1 MPEASMDFLILIK
14 NGCDNLTATAAPSVD
29 SLGLHMVLSL
39 ATIMMAW
46 FGVQEALASAQGGPG
61 FNMAKFLNFFLL
73 LTFAYSF
80 VKFYDGSIPGIGYS
94 LKSFISGGTSSL
106 VDYIGNDST
115 QEVQTTIHNAL
126 AKVGTMS
133 PSLTE
138 PYTLLCTYT
147 VQIILSI
154 LTALIAVIIAYGAI
168 GATII
173 GLLGPVF
180 IPWMVFD
187 KTDFLFWGWLKA
199 FLGFEFY
206 KVVAAATLSV
216 MSHLLIS
223 YLTSGAMNVD
233 DPKNLIYLMPALLM
247 LCIVTGFILLKI
259 PAMTASLFSGHTGG
273 HGSGMGGLITAAL
286 LKGF

>member
-1 MPEASMDFLILIK
+1 DA
-14 NGCDNLTATAAPSVD
+14 
-29 SLGLHMVLSL
+29 LGLHIVISL
-39 ATIMMAW
+39 ATIMLVW

-61 FNMAKFLNFFLL
+61 FNLGKFMNFFVLI
-73 LTFAYSF
+73 TFAYCF
-80 VKFYDGSIPGIGYS
+80 VKFYDSSIPGIRYS
-94 LKSFISGGTSSL
+94 LKGFISGGTSSL

-115 QEVQTTIHNAL
+115 QEVQNTIHTA
-126 AKVGTMS
+126 VGKIGSLS
-133 PSLTE
+133 PAFTE

-147 VQIILSI
+147 VQVVLSI
-154 LTALIAVIIAYGAI
+154 LSGLILVILAYGAI

-206 KVVAAATLSV
+206 KVVAAATMSV
-216 MSHLLIS
+216 MSHLLIN

-233 DPKNLIYLMPALLM
+233 APQRLITVMPGLLM
-247 LCIVTGFILLKI
+247 LCFIAGFVLFKI
-259 PAMTASLFSGHTGG
+259 PTMTASLFSG
-273 HGSGMGGLITAAL
+273 
-286 LKGF
+286 

>member
-1 MPEASMDFLILIK
+1 MDFLILIK
-14 NGCDNLTATAAPSVD
+14 NGCDNLTATVSPSVD

-39 ATIMMAW
+39 ATIMLVW
-46 FGVQEALASAQGGPG
+46 FGVQEALASSQGGAG
-61 FNMAKFLNFFLL
+61 FSVAKFLNFFMLI
-73 LTFAYSF
+73 TFAYCF

-106 VDYIGNDST
+106 VNYIGQDST
-115 QEVQTTIHNAL
+115 QEVQNTIHTAL
-126 AKVGTMS
+126 GKVGTMS
-133 PSLTE
+133 PSFTE

-147 VQIILSI
+147 VQVVLSI

-180 IPWMVFD
+180 IPFMVFD
-187 KTDFLFWGWLKA
+187 KTEFLFWGWLRA

-206 KVVAAATLSV
+206 KVVAAATMSV

-223 YLTSGAMNVD
+223 YLTSGAMNIDSPRSLVVV
-233 DPKNLIYLMPALLM
+233 MPGLLM
-247 LCIVTGFILLKI
+247 LCFVAGFVLLKI
-259 PAMTASLFSGHTGG
+259 PAMTATLFSGHTGG
-273 HGSGMGGLITAAL
+273 HDAGMSIATGAVAL
-286 LKGF
+286 MK

>member
-1 MPEASMDFLILIK
+1 MDFLILIK
-14 NGCDNLTATAAPSVD
+14 NGCDNLTATVAPSVD
-29 SLGLHMVLSL
+29 SLGLHMVIAL
-39 ATIMMAW
+39 ATIMLVW

-61 FNMAKFLNFFLL
+61 FNVAKFLNFFLL
-73 LTFAYSF
+73 ITFAYCF
-80 VKFYDGSIPGIGYS
+80 VRFYDGSIPGIGYS
-94 LKSFISGGTSSL
+94 LKGLISGGTSRL

-115 QEVQTTIHNAL
+115 QEVQDTIHAAL
-126 AKVGTMS
+126 GKMGTLS
-133 PSLTE
+133 PTLTE

-147 VQIILSI
+147 VQIVLSI

-180 IPWMVFD
+180 IPWMVFS

-216 MSHLLIS
+216 ISHLLIS
-223 YLTSGAMNVD
+223 YLTSGAMSLDN
-233 DPKNLIYLMPALLM
+233 PKILIALMPALLM
-247 LCIVTGFILLKI
+247 LCFIAGFVLLKI
-259 PAMTASLFSGHTGG
+259 PAMTATLFSGHTGG
-273 HGSGMGGLITAAL
+273 HDAGFGVATALAVRGLIS
-286 LKGF
+286 